1 MPKIK
6 LTSKRQA
13 TFPKEACEA
22 LRVGPGDFI
31 EMEPGIIDGQKVF
44 ILKPKKVERPWLGFL
59 KDKARKVDDHSM
71 EAIRQSIVAGRKRT
85 GE

>member
-1 MPKIK
+1 MAQIK

-22 LRVGPGDFI
+22 LRVVPGDVI
-31 EMEPGIIDGQKVF
+31 EMEPGIVDGQKVY
-44 ILKPKKVERPWLGFL
+44 ILRPKKVERRWLGFL
-59 KDKARKVDDHSM
+59 KDKAKKVDDHSM
-71 EAIRQSIVAGRKRT
+71 EAIRESIVAGRKRT

>member
-44 ILKPKKVERPWLGFL
+44 ILKPKKVERPWLGYL
-59 KDKARKVDDHSM
+59 DGKIKAVDDHSM
-71 EAIRQSIVAGRKRT
+71 EAVRASIAAGRKRT

>member
-1 MPKIK
+1 MPQIR

-22 LRVGPGDFI
+22 LRVVPGDLI
-31 EMEPGIIDGQKVF
+31 EMEPGIVDGQKVY
-44 ILKPKKVERPWLGFL
+44 ILRPKKVERPWLGFL
-59 KDKARKVDDHSM
+59 TGKIGKVDDHSM
-71 EAIRQSIVAGRKRT
+71 EAIRESIAAGRKQS